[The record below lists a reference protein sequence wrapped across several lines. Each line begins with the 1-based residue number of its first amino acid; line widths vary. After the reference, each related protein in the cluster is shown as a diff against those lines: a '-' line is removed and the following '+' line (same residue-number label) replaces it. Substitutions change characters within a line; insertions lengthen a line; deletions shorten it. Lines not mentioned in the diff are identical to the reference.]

1 MNPKH
6 PSYRK
11 VMGRATV
18 IAAVLDRNPQW
29 AHAAEVRQACAETWD
44 ATQGDVDEHLAVLSQ
59 TGVLDERA
67 CQDERGGH
75 EYRDPGILGD
85 WIADAGLEA
94 VAESTLVRLDASAE
108 ARAGRWLLLLG
119 HEVIAHASSLEALR
133 LGCGPTGWP
142 AGSVAVEVSRAYRRE
157 PTESMEVAT

>member
-1 MNPKH
+1 MNPIH
-6 PSYRK
+6 PSYK
-11 VMGRATV
+11 KILGRATV
-18 IAAVLDRNPQW
+18 IAAVLDRAPQW
-29 AHAAEVRQACAETWD
+29 VHESEVRRVFGETRD
-44 ATQGDVDEHLAVLSQ
+44 DRYGNVDEHLAVLSQ

-75 EYRDPGILGD
+75 EYRDPGILED

-94 VAESTLVRLDASAE
+94 VAESTLVRFDARTE

-142 AGSVAVEVSRAYRRE
+142 AGAVAVEVSRAYR
-157 PTESMEVAT
+157 PGPPESMEVAT